1 MKTSQQAETSIR
13 DGKISTKSLIYLT
26 FPAAL
31 SAMLNNAYRV
41 IDQYAVQWLGVDAQ
55 AAIASCTFVLIA
67 FLRAI
72 RYFLPVRLRWLPV
85 RWVAVMSKSNSG
97 LSAAR

>member
-1 MKTSQQAETSIR
+1 MKANRQVKQSFQDQ
-13 DGKISTKSLIYLT
+13 GVSTKSLIYLT

-31 SAMLNNAYRV
+31 SAMLSNAYRV

-67 FLRAI
+67 F
-72 RYFLPVRLRWLPV
+72 FLPAIPFLLPV
-85 RWVAVMSKSNSG
+85 QFH
-97 LSAAR
+97 